1 MSKEY
6 WMGEYVAER
15 TVTAMKSKTA
25 LAGEGEIILPN
36 TAVSLIDGKIY
47 NPKMINYSRLTTGYG
62 AAFSSLKL
70 DATRIFFVHGRY
82 ARVLTVTDG
91 VITTI
96 GDISSALG
104 TLSGLD
110 DIYAVLIDTDKV
122 LLVTIGTGTTGG
134 EVLVASI
141 NGSTISFGTPLAYE
155 TGSSVE
161 AKGVALTK
169 LSTNT
174 ALFGWN
180 DSTND
185 DVSVA
190 VITVS
195 GTTVTKG
202 TTVNL
207 ESSAYTNMMALTT
220 LTTTSALISY
230 KVSGTNA
237 VKATV
242 LSVSGTTITPGT
254 PLTLGMT
261 SPNSDPGICLVDTNK
276 VLLVWNDAAVLLTIS
291 GTTVTEANVTG
302 FNFQVSGSGTA
313 IIYISQNKFAIVRTR
328 KTVDTGI
335 NDAYVNIGTI
345 SGTTVTFNNE
355 DYFFYPDDP
364 ITSLKGFLFDTDII
378 SIYTY
383 KAGVNYTI
391 RNLKFSGTTILTKTT
406 TEIDGFSKTT
416 NLCINGAN
424 MVVWESLE

>member
-15 TVTAMKSKTA
+15 TITAMKSKTA
-25 LAGEGEIILPN
+25 LVGEGESILPN

-47 NPKMINYSRLTTGYG
+47 NPKMINYSLLTTGYG

-155 TGSSVE
+155 TASSVN

-207 ESSAYTNMMALTT
+207 EASAYTNMMALTT
-220 LTTTSALISY
+220 LTTTTALISY
-230 KVSGTNA
+230 EVSGTNA

-261 SPNSDPGICLVDTNK
+261 NPNSDPGICLVDTNK
-276 VLLVWNDAAVLLTIS
+276 VLLVWNDVAVLLTIS
-291 GTTVTEANVTG
+291 GTTVTEADVTG
-302 FNFQVSGSGTA
+302 FNFQGSASTA
-313 IIYISQNKFAIVRTR
+313 IIYISQNKFAIVRSR

-345 SGTTVTFNNE
+345 SGTTVTFNND
-355 DYFFYPDDP
+355 DYLFYPVGS
-364 ITSLKGFLFDTDII
+364 INTLKGFLFDTDII

-383 KAGVNYTI
+383 KIGVNYTI